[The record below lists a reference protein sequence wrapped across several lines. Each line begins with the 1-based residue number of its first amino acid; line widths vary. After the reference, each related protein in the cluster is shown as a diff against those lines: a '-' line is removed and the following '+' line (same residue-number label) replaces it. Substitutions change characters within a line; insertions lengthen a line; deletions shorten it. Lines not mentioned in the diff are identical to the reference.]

1 MNTLEPRYSE
11 SWLEIQK
18 AFGFS
23 NMLKC
28 EHYTS
33 MEKYVKQNKCEYTQ
47 KRALIALRCKSKH
60 RRLSEDFQ
68 NSI

>member
-1 MNTLEPRYSE
+1 MNALEIVSCQARPRYTE

-28 EHYTS
+28 EHYTP

-47 KRALIALRCKSKH
+47 KRCAHCIKM
-60 RRLSEDFQ
+60 
-68 NSI
+68 